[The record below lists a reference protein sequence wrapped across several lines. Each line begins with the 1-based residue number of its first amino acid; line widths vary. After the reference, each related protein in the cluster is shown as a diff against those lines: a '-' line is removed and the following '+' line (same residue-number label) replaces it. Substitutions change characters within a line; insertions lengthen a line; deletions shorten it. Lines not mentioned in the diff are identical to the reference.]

1 MILNNIIVIIS
12 KILLLIL
19 FYCFHISSGDP
30 ETTIILKLPAL
41 AIYIPLTTEFPDKSS
56 TIHLNTFK

>member
-1 MILNNIIVIIS
+1 MILSNIIIIIS

-41 AIYIPLTTEFPDKSS
+41 AIYLPLPTEFSDEYS
-56 TIHLNTFK
+56 TIHLKTFK